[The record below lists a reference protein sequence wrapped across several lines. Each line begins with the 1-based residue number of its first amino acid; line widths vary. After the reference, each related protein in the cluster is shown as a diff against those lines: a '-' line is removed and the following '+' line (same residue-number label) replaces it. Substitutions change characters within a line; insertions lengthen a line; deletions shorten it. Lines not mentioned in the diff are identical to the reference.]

1 MIATNV
7 YYQFTGNIK
16 KIPSNWWDVGNRTS
30 CLPQLNGL
38 TIELLALYCMYTYCN
53 IRRFSLIHWYKCN
66 DNTVGFLT
74 FFVYVN
80 DPWWKKKSNPDS
92 FLRANMIQLCWF
104 LYLVSFPRNKYPEIV
119 FSFIWG
125 FFLIGIATTIF
136 IFSYGGF
143 LWPSIQYSIWFIGN
157 V

>member
-1 MIATNV
+1 MSGSEPRAVTA
-7 YYQFTGNIK
+7 
-16 KIPSNWWDVGNRTS
+16 
-30 CLPQLNGL
+30 CLPQL
-38 TIELLALYCMYTYCN
+38 TIELYSPYIPN
-53 IRRFSLIHWYKCN
+53 IRRFSLIHWYKFN
-66 DNTVGFLT
+66 DNAVGSLT
-74 FFVYVN
+74 FLFTLTIL
-80 DPWWKKKSNPDS
+80 DGKRSRTPDS
-92 FLRANMIQLCWF
+92 FLRANMIQFCWF